1 MENIHSGV
9 GMQKVTGIKSV
20 VLVLC
25 FNRRLA
31 YQRCTTPPL
40 FFHQV
45 SLMLLGREE
54 HTMPTDW
61 SRVKGSGEGLGELRP
76 LFLESI
82 VRTMYLYIYCISN
95 KSQSPNWCYQV
106 AFDDCSP
113 HKCDRLQLV
122 AALQANICDIE
133 AAMKIINVWLLST
146 FLNDSFHL
154 KVFIHPRKM

>member
-9 GMQKVTGIKSV
+9 RMQKVTGIKSL

-31 YQRCTTPPL
+31 YQRCTTHPP
-40 FFHQV
+40 FFFSHQV

-82 VRTMYLYIYCISN
+82 VRTTVSL
-95 KSQSPNWCYQV
+95 
-106 AFDDCSP
+106 
-113 HKCDRLQLV
+113 
-122 AALQANICDIE
+122 
-133 AAMKIINVWLLST
+133 T
-146 FLNDSFHL
+146 
-154 KVFIHPRKM
+154 KVKAQTDVIK